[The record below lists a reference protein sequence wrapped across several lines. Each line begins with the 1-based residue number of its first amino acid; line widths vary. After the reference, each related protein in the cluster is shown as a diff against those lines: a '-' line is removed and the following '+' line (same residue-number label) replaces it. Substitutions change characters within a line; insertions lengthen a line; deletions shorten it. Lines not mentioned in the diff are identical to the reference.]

1 MACAQQGTPGSGSW
15 WIIWKRA
22 AAPLATAVRDIA
34 ASASAEISR
43 RDDRWA
49 PVAADVAAWC
59 AAAGPARTAAAIVP
73 SIKQARAWLV
83 SATGELRHA
92 RLAPLADQARAIW
105 AMLRQESNIDLG
117 VFRLAGTATQR
128 RLELNVSIDGLP
140 GAAPGVMSQGEINAL
155 ALSRRWTRPKSTAW
169 PGSSRKVAADRRVVV
184 FTHDNRL
191 TAAVRDL
198 NVPATVLEGTR
209 RPGSVRPCPPVPGP
223 AGQALSDASALSA
236 DQATRLIRDGSG
248 SACTEPTGTSRSCLD
263 RPH

>member
-1 MACAQQGTPGSGSW
+1 LACAQQGTPGSGRW

-59 AAAGPARTAAAIVP
+59 ADAGPARTAAAIVP
-73 SIKQARAWLV
+73 SIKQARAGSSVPRASCGTPGLPHWPI
-83 SATGELRHA
+83 R
-92 RLAPLADQARAIW
+92 RAIW

-209 RPGSVRPCPPVPGP
+209 RPGSVRPCPPVPGL